1 MMYFHFHS
9 DDNKHIDRKLVTRRC
24 EHVKENNQQCKNKI
38 TICQKLCHIHRLN
51 ELHLKVKKSNIPNA
65 RKCLFAKDYHQDS

>member
-38 TICQKLCHIHRLN
+38 TIGQKLCHIHRLN
-51 ELHLKVKKSNIPNA
+51 ELHLKVKQSNIPNA
-65 RKCLFAKDYHQDS
+65 GKGLFCVDRL